1 MHLHQYL
8 LHIDI
13 PFSPSLEV
21 EVEVEVEEL
30 SPVVDPETKKRL
42 HVNFT
47 SYNILHQIKSL
58 WLLPIVAK
66 CCKCRPF
73 FTVSLLAIR
82 QVPKH
87 CTSIVQAESSPQN
100 CWLRAF
106 WRWMRPL
113 FSTTF
118 HRPNRHTN
126 FQCFSAHSKRFHS
139 IWDAH
144 RRAPRDLAKG
154 DTKPWVVQ
162 KKDWKGMVGQQVQA
176 QHDPAK
182 AQKWQNKK
190 MGEILNN
197 LKYSCPK
204 GSRELDRKSNGT
216 PIHFRKTCHRLLHVR
231 AFAFPFP
238 LRIFLSNTQILI
250 WRWTHPKGLLSTR
263 EGQRSI
269 LEKRSYIHQTTLAA
283 ETLYLM

>member
-1 MHLHQYL
+1 MPDSH
-8 LHIDI
+8 
-13 PFSPSLEV
+13 FS
-21 EVEVEVEEL
+21 
-30 SPVVDPETKKRL
+30 
-42 HVNFT
+42 
-47 SYNILHQIKSL
+47 
-58 WLLPIVAK
+58 
-66 CCKCRPF
+66 
-73 FTVSLLAIR
+73 TVSLLAIR

-87 CTSIVQAESSPQN
+87 CTSLVQAESSPQN

-197 LKYSCPK
+197 YLKYSCPK
-204 GSRELDRKSNGT
+204 GSRELDRKSNRT
-216 PIHFRKTCHRLLHVR
+216 PIQFRKNCHRLLHVR
-231 AFAFPFP
+231 AFAFAFP

-250 WRWTHPKGLLSTR
+250 WRVDSSKGAALNQGRPKKHFGKTIVYPSDYSCRWNIIFDVMYYEISWECTSAGTFSPNLTMRFL
-263 EGQRSI
+263 
-269 LEKRSYIHQTTLAA
+269 TTQ
-283 ETLYLM
+283 